1 MKYIGSNEKE
11 KNQRRIEDVK
21 HGSTDINCELP
32 LFSAGIRPLELDRYF
47 MSIRNDFRRK
57 VNQRR
62 IQVVDI
68 GVLIS
73 IIGFPM
79 LGA

>member
-1 MKYIGSNEKE
+1 MKNE

-32 LFSAGIRPLELDRYF
+32 LFFSAGIRPLELDRYF
-47 MSIRNDFRRK
+47 MFIRNDLRRK

-62 IQVVDI
+62 IQVLEI

-73 IIGFPM
+73 IMGFPM
-79 LGA
+79 LSA